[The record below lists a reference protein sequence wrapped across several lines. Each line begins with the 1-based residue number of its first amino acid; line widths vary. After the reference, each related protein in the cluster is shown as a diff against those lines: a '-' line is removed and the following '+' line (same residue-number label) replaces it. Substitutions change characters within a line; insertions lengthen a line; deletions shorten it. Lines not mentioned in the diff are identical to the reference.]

1 MEVVAIFANI
11 LYNCTIKYKGE
22 GRCGYERKIYMQTDV
37 IRDILAFSR
46 EMEKC
51 TKKEAARLGILAS
64 FLPIM
69 QYISAND
76 GASQLEISQ
85 GIGFCPPTVSVT
97 LKKMQS
103 KGLVSRSARK
113 GSGRTVKVFLTVQG
127 REKLEQYNRAAQA
140 VMQKC
145 MKDISGQ
152 DSGAVLRVLGLMRE
166 NLGSGCA
173 EN

>member
-1 MEVVAIFANI
+1 MELVAIFSNI

-22 GRCGYERKIYMQTDV
+22 GRCGRERKIYMQTDV
-37 IRDILAFSR
+37 IQDILAFSR
-46 EMEKC
+46 ELEKC
-51 TKKEAARLGILAS
+51 TKKEAAKLGILAS
-64 FLPIM
+64 YLPIM

-113 GSGRTVKVFLTVQG
+113 GSGRTVKVFLTAQG
-127 REKLEQYNRAAQA
+127 REKLEQYNIAAQA
-140 VMQKC
+140 AMQKC
-145 MKDISGQ
+145 LKDISAQ
-152 DSGAVLRVLGLMRE
+152 DGREVSRVLGLMRE
-166 NLGSGCA
+166 NLGSGCS